1 MPGNRDRAV
10 EIQRQYYTDTAAR
23 YEDMHRHESSGDAM
37 TTRFVHAFMRSL
49 DVRTVLDVGTATGRG
64 MRDFKEALPGLFVC
78 GVEHVTAL
86 IDQAVQAG
94 NTACGAMIQ
103 ATGEA
108 LPFPD
113 ASFDAVCEFGILH
126 HVADPGAVVKEMLRV
141 AKKAVFISDSNRFG
155 QGLPVVRLIKLAL
168 YKCKLW
174 GAYNY
179 LRTSGKGFRNTPGD
193 GLSYSYS
200 VFDSFEPI
208 ATWADRVILIPS
220 LEQKGTSW
228 FHPLLN
234 SNGVLV
240 CALREWAR

>member
-1 MPGNRDRAV
+1 MPRNSDRAV
-10 EIQRQYYTDTAAR
+10 EIQRQYYTETTAQ
-23 YEDMHRHESSGDAM
+23 YENMHRHEGSGDAM
-37 TTRFVHAFMRSL
+37 TSRFVHAFMRSL
-49 DVRTVLDVGTATGRG
+49 DVRNILDVGTATGRG
-64 MRDFKEALPGLFVC
+64 MRDFKDALPQLFIC
-78 GVEHVTAL
+78 GVEPVTAL
-86 IDQAVQAG
+86 IDQAVQTG
-94 NTACGAMIQ
+94 NAACGAMVQ

-126 HVADPGAVVKEMLRV
+126 HVADPDAVVREMLRV

-155 QGLPVVRLIKLAL
+155 QGSPVVRLIKLAL

-174 GAYNY
+174 SAYNY
-179 LRTSGKGFRNTPGD
+179 LRTAGKGFRITPGD

-200 VFDSFEPI
+200 VFDSFELI

-220 LEQKGTSW
+220 LDQKGTSW

-240 CALREWAR
+240 CGLREWPR